1 MGETKTQIRDMRIY
15 QATSSLSRPIAD
27 ATHDISKRLLFMF
40 WKWKQKEASWG
51 KGIS

>member
-1 MGETKTQIRDMRIY
+1 MGETKTLIRDMRIY

-27 ATHDISKRLLFMF
+27 ATHDISKIAFYVLEVETEGGIL
-40 WKWKQKEASWG
+40 G